1 MTGGKKKSTKK
12 AKRAAPA
19 HAAIQ
24 TEVIKMI
31 VAKDGIKYP
40 QAMKKLKEY
49 ITKALGHPYEK
60 GGDITYMDA
69 LKKTKAM
76 LSK

>member
-1 MTGGKKKSTKK
+1 
-12 AKRAAPA
+12 
-19 HAAIQ
+19 
-24 TEVIKMI
+24 MI
-31 VAKDGIKYP
+31 VAKDGINYP

-49 ITKALGHPYEK
+49 VTKALGHPYEK
-60 GGDITYMDA
+60 GGSISYLDA